1 MRPASPASGP
11 SHTSMCRPSR
21 STSRWRRLPVSCAD
35 SPPHFVFPRW
45 RTFQSSCYNADII
58 TGKPMDVV
66 SFAQISRILE
76 LTDSLGLNREWV
88 EIPLSPERPG
98 QVRRLPNG
106 KLEIIVD
113 ADRPFEEWLGSLPM
127 QIQSAQGT

>member
-1 MRPASPASGP
+1 
-11 SHTSMCRPSR
+11 
-21 STSRWRRLPVSCAD
+21 
-35 SPPHFVFPRW
+35 
-45 RTFQSSCYNADII
+45 
-58 TGKPMDVV
+58 MDVV

-98 QVRRLPNG
+98 IVRRLQSG

-113 ADRPFEEWLGSLPM
+113 ADRPFDEWLSSLPT

>member
-1 MRPASPASGP
+1 
-11 SHTSMCRPSR
+11 
-21 STSRWRRLPVSCAD
+21 
-35 SPPHFVFPRW
+35 
-45 RTFQSSCYNADII
+45 
-58 TGKPMDVV
+58 MDVV

-88 EIPLSPERPG
+88 EIPLSPGRPG
-98 QVRRLPNG
+98 IVRRLQNG

-113 ADRPFEEWLGSLPM
+113 ADHQFDEWLSSLPT